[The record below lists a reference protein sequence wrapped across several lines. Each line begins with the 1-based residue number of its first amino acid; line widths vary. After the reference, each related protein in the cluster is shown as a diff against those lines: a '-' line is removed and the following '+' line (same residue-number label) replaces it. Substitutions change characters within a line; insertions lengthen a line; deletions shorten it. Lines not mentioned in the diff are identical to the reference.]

1 MLTYRVFLITKA
13 LLLRLLQRQPRM
25 ELKRV
30 LRRKGFCFVLLFLA
44 RFNQIERMRK
54 WKKKYLQKAMKMCR
68 NFLNFS
74 LYDLDL
80 DFTIPYFGLWCFCN
94 FPLFGLLYKFDF
106 NIFLPYFAINLGA
119 KRCSGYFHWTSLS
132 DTNWKKKLTGCH
144 HILT

>member
-30 LRRKGFCFVLLFLA
+30 LRRKGFVLFCCFWFGLIRSNA
-44 RFNQIERMRK
+44 CGNE
-54 WKKKYLQKAMKMCR
+54 KKNLQKAMKMCR

-74 LYDLDL
+74 LYDLDH

-119 KRCSGYFHWTSLS
+119 KRCSGYFH
-132 DTNWKKKLTGCH
+132 
-144 HILT
+144 

>member
-30 LRRKGFCFVLLFLA
+30 LRRKGFVLFCCFWFGLIRSNACGNEKKIFRKQWKCAVIFWTLVSMTLTLTSLFLILGYGVFA
-44 RFNQIERMRK
+44 I
-54 WKKKYLQKAMKMCR
+54 
-68 NFLNFS
+68 S
-74 LYDLDL
+74 
-80 DFTIPYFGLWCFCN
+80 
-94 FPLFGLLYKFDF
+94 LFGLLYKFDF